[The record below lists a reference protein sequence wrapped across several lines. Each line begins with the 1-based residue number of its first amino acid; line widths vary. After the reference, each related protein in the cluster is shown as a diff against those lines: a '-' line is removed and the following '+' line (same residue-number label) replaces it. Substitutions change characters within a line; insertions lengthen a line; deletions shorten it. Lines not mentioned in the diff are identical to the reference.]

1 MAGISTQRSNV
12 DLGAFSVSLAVSDMT
27 ASRDFYSKLG
37 FQMVAG
43 DGETWTIMAN
53 QSHAIGLFYGMFD
66 SNILTFNPGW
76 VGLGDPVDAFTDIRA
91 LSEVVKG
98 SGIELASDTTG
109 DTPSGPASFT
119 ITDPDGNVILFD
131 QHI

>member
-1 MAGISTQRSNV
+1 V
-12 DLGAFSVSLAVSDMT
+12 DLGTFSVSLAVSDM
-27 ASRDFYSKLG
+27 AVSRDFYSKLG

-53 QSHAIGLFYGMFD
+53 RSHAIGLFSGMFD

-76 VGLGDPVDAFTDIRA
+76 VGLGEPVDDFTDIRA
-91 LSEVVKG
+91 LSEVVKE
-98 SGIELASDTTG
+98 SGIELASDTTA

-131 QHI
+131 QHV

>member
-1 MAGISTQRSNV
+1 M
-12 DLGAFSVSLAVSDMT
+12 DLGAFSVSLTVEDMA

-37 FQMVAG
+37 FEMIGG

-53 QSHAIGLFYGMFD
+53 PPQVIGLFHGMFE

-76 VGLGDPVDAFTDIRA
+76 TGLGEPVDGFTDVRE
-91 LSEVVKG
+91 LSSRFEAAG
-98 SGIELASDTTG
+98 LEPANDTTG
-109 DTPSGPASFT
+109 ESPTGPASFML
-119 ITDPDGNVILFD
+119 TDPDGNMILFD